1 MYKRFSLLLPLLLLT
16 ACSLAPEYERPQLP
30 VENSYPETGAN
41 QGSQMA
47 VSDIGWE
54 EFFSKPQLKQ
64 LIGLALE
71 NNRDLHMAGLKVDRM
86 SAILQIQRLALIP
99 SLDATADGT
108 RQRTPGDLSVTGQ
121 PTTRSSY
128 RVGLEI
134 PSYELD
140 FFGRVASLRDQ
151 ALQQYLSTEEALLSF
166 KISLVSSVARQYFLM
181 LAAYDQLELAT
192 KGFETAEK
200 SFQLNQQ
207 TFDAGVGSEL
217 ELRTAE
223 AQMEA
228 YKANVAGFTA
238 ELAQYKNGLQF
249 LVGAP
254 VPKEALTY
262 ESLAGLELVGEL
274 PVGLPSDLLVRR
286 PDIRAAERNLQAANA
301 YIGVARAAFFPSIK
315 LTAFGGTASSELS
328 GLFGDGSGAWS
339 FAPSINLPIFASGR
353 NQANLEVAQIDRDI
367 QLENYE
373 GTIQAAFREVSDAL
387 AVRVSIG
394 QRLAAQQ
401 ARVIAAQRRYEL
413 SDLRFKSGVDSFLP
427 VLLAQQELLA
437 AERSLVAV
445 HLIRLTNLVSFY
457 AALGGGFDEVL
468 PEN

>member
-1 MYKRFSLLLPLLLLT
+1 
-16 ACSLAPEYERPQLP
+16 
-30 VENSYPETGAN
+30 
-41 QGSQMA
+41 
-47 VSDIGWE
+47 
-54 EFFSKPQLKQ
+54 
-64 LIGLALE
+64 
-71 NNRDLHMAGLKVDRM
+71 
-86 SAILQIQRLALIP
+86 
-99 SLDATADGT
+99 
-108 RQRTPGDLSVTGQ
+108 
-121 PTTRSSY
+121 
-128 RVGLEI
+128 
-134 PSYELD
+134 
-140 FFGRVASLRDQ
+140 
-151 ALQQYLSTEEALLSF
+151 
-166 KISLVSSVARQYFLM
+166 
-181 LAAYDQLELAT
+181 
-192 KGFETAEK
+192 
-200 SFQLNQQ
+200 
-207 TFDAGVGSEL
+207 
-217 ELRTAE
+217 
-223 AQMEA
+223 
-228 YKANVAGFTA
+228 
-238 ELAQYKNGLQF
+238 
-249 LVGAP
+249 
-254 VPKEALTY
+254 
-262 ESLAGLELVGEL
+262 
-274 PVGLPSDLLVRR
+274 
-286 PDIRAAERNLQAANA
+286 LQAANA

-468 PEN
+468 PEG